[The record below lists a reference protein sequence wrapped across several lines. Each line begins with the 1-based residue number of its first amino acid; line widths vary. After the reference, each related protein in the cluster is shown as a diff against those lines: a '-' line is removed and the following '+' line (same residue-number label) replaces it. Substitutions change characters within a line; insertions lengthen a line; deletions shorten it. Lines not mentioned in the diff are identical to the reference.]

1 MNITTTTK
9 TVTEHTLVLS
19 AEDLQRYQDDPWAF
33 RDDVIAQL
41 NGGGKGT
48 VKLTKRK
55 TAARQSGRKNGKAA
69 SPKPTRAAKA
79 IKLLLCPHCAKT
91 FKQQGWLNQHLFKAH
106 PSGAATAA

>member
-55 TAARQSGRKNGKAA
+55 TTARQAGRKNGKIAPL
-69 SPKPTRAAKA
+69 PKGKRRPPERVPCETCGVMIPDYR
-79 IKLLLCPHCAKT
+79 
-91 FKQQGWLNQHLFKAH
+91 QGKHKCR
-106 PSGAATAA
+106 TAAAAA